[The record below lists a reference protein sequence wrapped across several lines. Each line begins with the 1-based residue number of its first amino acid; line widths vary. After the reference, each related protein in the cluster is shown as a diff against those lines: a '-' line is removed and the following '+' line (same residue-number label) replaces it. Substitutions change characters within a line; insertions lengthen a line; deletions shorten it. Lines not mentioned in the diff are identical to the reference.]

1 MWNCIE
7 IIYDFLQL
15 YKNLIIENILQN
27 FNDRYFDKSYATNNH
42 CDMFKA
48 GENLTIKRGERRLL

>member
-7 IIYDFLQL
+7 IIYAFLEL

-27 FNDRYFDKSYATNNH
+27 FNDNI
-42 CDMFKA
+42 
-48 GENLTIKRGERRLL
+48 LTSQI

>member
-7 IIYDFLQL
+7 ISYAFLEL

-27 FNDRYFDKSYATNNH
+27 FSDRYINKSHVTNNQ
-42 CDMFKA
+42 CEMF
-48 GENLTIKRGERRLL
+48 

>member
-27 FNDRYFDKSYATNNH
+27 FNDRYFNKSNATNDQ
-42 CDMFKA
+42 CDMFQA
-48 GENLTIKRGERRLL
+48 EENLGIKSGGPRLH

>member
-15 YKNLIIENILQN
+15 YKNLIMEKILQN
-27 FNDRYFDKSYATNNH
+27 FNDSYFNKSYAANNQG
-42 CDMFKA
+42 DMFQA
-48 GENLTIKRGERRLL
+48 GENLAMKSGGPRLH